1 MSQKDLLQRI
11 VLIIFLLEATYIPAF
26 LIIIPGSPY
35 TLGRLML
42 ILISFFGL
50 VTAFKKVNQGLFS
63 GVIIIVMSY
72 LIGSLLS
79 DKVGE
84 SLFSFVGFGLLFIA
98 GLGLA
103 VYFRKNSFYRL
114 LDNFFVG
121 SFIYWCFYILSRTI
135 VGGSIVTYGRLYK
148 SGGMEAGLLN
158 YHSFGLLLSLSTVYI
173 FARFF
178 LKRRINF
185 KGGLFIAFALVVLFL
200 TESRA
205 NLFFAIFGLV
215 FTYLIRF
222 KVSISSLLLLIVT
235 GVIVFFV
242 FSSISSQNAD
252 LQQRYDLSDSAYIEN
267 TTSSRWILA
276 YLALEHLVEHPFG
289 QGPKKTQLEF
299 ARGIYFQPHNQYL
312 SFLLAGGFLALLGEV
327 LWITSIIKASR
338 KLLRE
343 ENYKYLPLISA
354 NTVFLVSILT
364 VDVTGGLFFLMI
376 GLQGYLVLT
385 SLNFRQLSKI

>member
-1 MSQKDLLQRI
+1 MTQRDILQRL

-42 ILISFFGL
+42 ILISFVGIF
-50 VTAFKKVNQGLFS
+50 TAFKKLNQGLFS
-63 GVIIIVMSY
+63 GVVIIVLSY

-79 DKVGE
+79 NKIGD
-84 SLFSFVGFGLLFIA
+84 SLFSFVGFSMLFIA

-103 VYFRKNSFYRL
+103 VYFQKNSFYKL

-121 SFIYWCFYILSRTI
+121 SFIYWCFYILTKTI

-178 LKRRINF
+178 LRKRLSF
-185 KGGLFIAFALVVLFL
+185 KGVAFIAFALVVLFL

-205 NLFFAIFGLV
+205 NLFFAIAGLM
-215 FTYLIRF
+215 FTYLVRF
-222 KVSISSLLLLIVT
+222 KVSISSVVLLVVMGTIVLT
-235 GVIVFFV
+235 VFT
-242 FSSISSQNAD
+242 SLSNQNAD
-252 LQQRYDLSDSAYIEN
+252 LKRRYDLSDSAYIEN

-276 YLALEHLVEHPFG
+276 YLAIEHLVEHPFG

-299 ARGIYFQPHNQYL
+299 AKGIFFQPHNQYL
-312 SFLLAGGFLALLGEV
+312 SFILAGGFLALIGEV
-327 LWITSIIKASR
+327 LWITSIIKAFKR
-338 KLLRE
+338 LLRVDD
-343 ENYKYLPLISA
+343 YRYLPLISA
-354 NTVFLVSILT
+354 NTVFLVSVLT

-376 GLQGYLVLT
+376 GLQGYLVLM
-385 SLNFRQLSKI
+385 SLNYRKYN